1 MLGIKPNVSILNPR
15 TALSRKYKHGLS
27 KPISM
32 FIKTIHLPNF
42 SLKRSCRISWQHFAM
57 LLRWYFPRIIIMH
70 LFIIWYLHLV
80 LQCTQW
86 TFFST
91 VTNCLQE
98 VFMRSIWS
106 YNTRFDLHVSW
117 GLCSSLCKCLKTH
130 YPPAKQ
136 TNVRKMLRIN

>member
-42 SLKRSCRISWQHFAM
+42 SLKRSCRTSWQHFAM

-70 LFIIWYLHLV
+70 LFYNVIFTSSIAVHTMNFLVRQSQTVIKKFYEINSVYANLIQIAQISTCIV
-80 LQCTQW
+80 LQK
-86 TFFST
+86 
-91 VTNCLQE
+91 VT
-98 VFMRSIWS
+98 
-106 YNTRFDLHVSW
+106 
-117 GLCSSLCKCLKTH
+117 LK
-130 YPPAKQ
+130 P
-136 TNVRKMLRIN
+136 NI